1 MSSKNDHEQRT
12 PYVQRVNL
20 SNIRTRSKPQK
31 PCPDCKE
38 TNDCNKIEEV
48 NFHENPIKQ
57 NKVNSFSI
65 FNAKFTL
72 NNELEYI
79 FRNLHN

>member
-12 PYVQRVNL
+12 PYVQR
-20 SNIRTRSKPQK
+20 KPQK
-31 PCPDCKE
+31 LCLDCKE
-38 TNDCNKIEEV
+38 KNDCSKIEEV
-48 NFHENPIKQ
+48 IDNFHENHIKP

-79 FRNLHN
+79 FRKPT